1 MRLDVSLTA
10 RPPRC
15 CVENSRTIPMNPRS
29 SFMRRSMGG
38 LEHSISGAM
47 AFDLARPESDC
58 VTDSGVSQNVE
69 RLVREHSR
77 LVFRIAYSV
86 VRNHADAEDIVQEV
100 FLRVAKHGAG
110 NIDDGKAW
118 ISRIAWRASVDRYRS
133 RGRADQ
139 EEFDERIHAPF
150 VRAMGTESHVISRET
165 LALLDRLIAA
175 LPKQEREALLLTSV
189 EELSSAEAAK
199 ILSTT
204 ETSVRARVFRARQR
218 LAEKLQKLTGVN
230 YGR

>member
-1 MRLDVSLTA
+1 
-10 RPPRC
+10 
-15 CVENSRTIPMNPRS
+15 
-29 SFMRRSMGG
+29 MGG

-47 AFDLARPESDC
+47 AFDLAPAESRC
-58 VTDSGVSQNVE
+58 VTDSGVSPNVE

-86 VRNHADAEDIVQEV
+86 VRNRADAEDIVQEV
-100 FLRVAKHGAG
+100 FLRVAKHGAK

-133 RGRADQ
+133 RGKHEQ

-150 VRAMGTESHVISRET
+150 VHGRGMESTAISREM

-175 LPKQEREALLLTSV
+175 LPKKEREALFLTSV
-189 EELSSAEAAK
+189 EELSSTEAAK
-199 ILSTT
+199 VLGTS

-218 LAEKLQKLTGVN
+218 LAEKLQKLTGVS

>member
-1 MRLDVSLTA
+1 
-10 RPPRC
+10 
-15 CVENSRTIPMNPRS
+15 
-29 SFMRRSMGG
+29 MRRSMGG

-47 AFDLARPESDC
+47 AFDLAHAESRC
-58 VTDSGVSQNVE
+58 VTHSGVSPNVE

-100 FLRVAKHGAG
+100 FLRVAKHGAR
-110 NIDDGKAW
+110 NIEDGKAW
-118 ISRIAWRASVDRYRS
+118 ISRIAWRASVDRFRS
-133 RGRADQ
+133 RGKHDQ
-139 EEFDERIHAPF
+139 EEFDERIHAPS
-150 VRAMGTESHVISRET
+150 VQVTGTESHVISRET

-175 LPKQEREALLLTSV
+175 LPRKEREALLLTSV
-189 EELSSAEAAK
+189 EELSSEEAAK
-199 ILSTT
+199 ILSTS

>member
-1 MRLDVSLTA
+1 MS
-10 RPPRC
+10 
-15 CVENSRTIPMNPRS
+15 
-29 SFMRRSMGG
+29 G

-47 AFDLARPESDC
+47 AFDLAQAESRC
-58 VTDSGVSQNVE
+58 VTDSGLSASVE

-100 FLRVAKHGAG
+100 FLRVAKHGAR
-110 NIDDGKAW
+110 NIGDGKAW

-133 RGRADQ
+133 RGKHDQ
-139 EEFDERIHAPF
+139 EEFDERIHAPL
-150 VRAMGTESHVISRET
+150 VQVIDTESHVISRET
-165 LALLDRLIAA
+165 LAVLDRLIAA
-175 LPKQEREALLLTSV
+175 LPRKEREALLLTSV
-189 EELSSAEAAK
+189 EELSSAEAAT
-199 ILSTT
+199 ILSTN

>member
-1 MRLDVSLTA
+1 
-10 RPPRC
+10 
-15 CVENSRTIPMNPRS
+15 
-29 SFMRRSMGG
+29 MGG

-47 AFDLARPESDC
+47 AFDLGQAESRC
-58 VTDSGVSQNVE
+58 VTDSGVSPNVE

-100 FLRVAKHGAG
+100 FLRVAKHGARD
-110 NIDDGKAW
+110 IEDGKAW
-118 ISRIAWRASVDRYRS
+118 MSRIAWRVSVDRYRK
-133 RGRADQ
+133 RGKHDQ

-150 VRAMGTESHVISRET
+150 VHSSGTEANAMSRET

-175 LPKQEREALLLTSV
+175 LPKKEREALLLTSI
-189 EELSSAEAAK
+189 EELSSAEAANV
-199 ILSTT
+199 LGTN

-218 LAEKLQKLTGVN
+218 LAEKLQKLTGVS

>member
-1 MRLDVSLTA
+1 
-10 RPPRC
+10 
-15 CVENSRTIPMNPRS
+15 
-29 SFMRRSMGG
+29 MGG

-47 AFDLARPESDC
+47 AFDLAQAESRC
-58 VTDSGVSQNVE
+58 VTDSDVSPNVE

-100 FLRVAKHGAG
+100 FLRVAKHGARDIG
-110 NIDDGKAW
+110 DGKAW
-118 ISRIAWRASVDRYRS
+118 LARIAWRVSVDRYRS
-133 RGRADQ
+133 RGKHDQ
-139 EEFDERIHAPF
+139 EEFDERVHVPF
-150 VRAMGTESHVISRET
+150 VRVTGTENDVISRET
-165 LALLDRLIAA
+165 LALLDRLIAT
-175 LPKQEREALLLTSV
+175 LPQKEREALLLTSV

-199 ILSTT
+199 ILHTS

-218 LAEKLQKLTGVN
+218 LAEKLQKLTGVS

>member
-1 MRLDVSLTA
+1 
-10 RPPRC
+10 
-15 CVENSRTIPMNPRS
+15 
-29 SFMRRSMGG
+29 MGG

-47 AFDLARPESDC
+47 AFELARAGSGC
-58 VTDSGVSQNVE
+58 VTDSGVSPNVE

-100 FLRVAKHGAG
+100 FLRLAKHGARDIG
-110 NIDDGKAW
+110 DGKAW
-118 ISRIAWRASVDRYRS
+118 LARIAWRVSMDRYRS
-133 RGRADQ
+133 RGKHDQ
-139 EEFDERIHAPF
+139 EEFDERVHVPF
-150 VRAMGTESHVISRET
+150 VRVTGTENDVISRET
-165 LALLDRLIAA
+165 LALLDRLIAT
-175 LPKQEREALLLTSV
+175 LPQKEREALLLTSV

-199 ILSTT
+199 ILSTS

-218 LAEKLQKLTGVN
+218 LAEKLQKLTGVS

>member
-1 MRLDVSLTA
+1 
-10 RPPRC
+10 
-15 CVENSRTIPMNPRS
+15 
-29 SFMRRSMGG
+29 MGG

-47 AFDLARPESDC
+47 AFDLAQAESRC
-58 VTDSGVSQNVE
+58 VTDTGIAPNVE

-100 FLRVAKHGAG
+100 FLRVAKHGAKDIG
-110 NIDDGKAW
+110 DGKAW
-118 ISRIAWRASVDRYRS
+118 LARIAWRVSVDRYRS
-133 RGRADQ
+133 ARRQSQ

-150 VRAMGTESHVISRET
+150 VHIRGTESNAISRET

-175 LPKQEREALLLTSV
+175 LPKKEREALLLTSI
-189 EELSSAEAAK
+189 EELSSTQAATV
-199 ILSTT
+199 LGTS
-204 ETSVRARVFRARQR
+204 ETSVRARVSRARQR
-218 LAEKLQKLTGVN
+218 LAQKLQKLTGVS